1 MIMAQEQ
8 SIIKAKDQFDQMV
21 AAINKAAEEGQRID
35 IVERDLWQRMLAIS
49 RLMLQGFVDTQGT
62 GDLGETLEYEG
73 RVLNR
78 LEALHDRRYVSVFGE
93 LQISRV
99 VYGSRETQ
107 KHEVVPLDARL
118 CLPESDF
125 SYLLQ
130 EWDQSFCVQGS
141 YARSKQSID
150 RILNIG
156 QSIHSLEDMNQV
168 MAQDV
173 EMFQDSQPTPKPEE
187 EGPILVLTADGK
199 GVPMRRNTSQDAP
212 AKQGRRKKGEKANKK
227 RMACVGAVYSVEP
240 FNRTVDDVV
249 NEILRESRR
258 KDRPV
263 PQNKRM
269 RAKLT
274 RQIEGIEATG
284 KEQIFSW
291 FEEQIAFRNPDGS
304 KPMVCVMDGERAL
317 WKMLDKYE
325 WDVVRVLDIYHVLE
339 YLWNAAYC
347 FCSEASGTA
356 QKFVTERLRRILEGD
371 VGRVIGGLKQMAT
384 KHNLRGARKRKLFV
398 AINYLQRNRHSM
410 GYDEYLSNGYPIGSG
425 VVEGACRYFVKDRM
439 ELTGMRWRTDGAQ
452 AMLDLRSV
460 FLNDDWEAFQQ
471 HRIEADSRK
480 LYPNRELVESQWNT
494 AA

>member
-8 SIIKAKDQFDQMV
+8 SILKAKDEFDQMV
-21 AAINKAAEEGQRID
+21 AAVRKAAAEGQRID
-35 IVERDLWQRMLAIS
+35 LVERDLWQRMLGIS
-49 RLMLQGFVDTQGT
+49 RLMLQGFVDLQGP
-62 GDLGETLEYEG
+62 GDLGVTLEHEG
-73 RVLNR
+73 RTLNR
-78 LEALHDRRYVSVFGE
+78 LEDLHDRRYVSVFGE
-93 LQISRV
+93 LLISRV

-141 YARSKQSID
+141 YARSNQSID

-156 QSIHSLEDMNQV
+156 QSIHSLEDMNRF

-173 EMFQDSQPTPKPEE
+173 EMFQDSQPIPKPEE
-187 EGPILVLTADGK
+187 EGPLLVLTADGK
-199 GVPMRRNTSQDAP
+199 GVPMRRNPDQDTPAP
-212 AKQGRRKKGEKANKK
+212 QGRRKKGEKANKK
-227 RMACVGAVYSVEP
+227 RMACVGAVYSIEP
-240 FNRTVDDVV
+240 FKRTVDDVV
-249 NEILRESRR
+249 NDILRESRR
-258 KDRPV
+258 KDRPS

-269 RAKLT
+269 RGKLT
-274 RQIEGIEATG
+274 RQIEGIETTG

-291 FEEQIAFRNPDGS
+291 FEEQLEFRNPDGS

-317 WKMLDKYE
+317 WKMLDSYE
-325 WDVVRVLDIYHVLE
+325 WEVVRVLDIYHVLE
-339 YLWNAAYC
+339 YLWDAAYC
-347 FCSEASGTA
+347 FCFESGDTA

-371 VGRVIGGLKQMAT
+371 VGRVIGGFKQMAT
-384 KHNLRGARKRKLFV
+384 KHNLRGNRKKTLFV
-398 AINYLQRNRHSM
+398 AINYLQRNRHAM
-410 GYDEYLSNGYPIGSG
+410 HYDEYLANGYPIGSG
-425 VVEGACRYFVKDRM
+425 VVEGACRHFVKDRM

-460 FLNDDWEAFQQ
+460 FLNDDWEVFQE
-471 HRIEADSRK
+471 HRIEANSCK
-480 LYPNRELVESQWNT
+480 LYPNRELIESQWNT

>member
-8 SIIKAKDQFDQMV
+8 SIFKAKEEFDQMV
-21 AAINKAAEEGQRID
+21 AAVRQAAAQGQRID
-35 IVERDLWQRMLAIS
+35 LVERDLWKRMLALS
-49 RLMLQGFVDTQGT
+49 RLMLQGFVDLQGP
-62 GDLGETLEYEG
+62 GDLGATLEFEG
-73 RVLNR
+73 RTLNR
-78 LEALHDRRYVSVFGE
+78 LEDRHDRRYVSGFGE
-93 LQISRV
+93 LLISRV

-107 KHEVVPLDARL
+107 KHEVVPLDSRL
-118 CLPESDF
+118 CLPESYF

-141 YARSKQSID
+141 YARSNQSID
-150 RILNIG
+150 RILNLG
-156 QSIHSLEDMNQV
+156 QSIHSLEEMNRF

-173 EMFQDSQPTPKPEE
+173 KGFQDAQPAPIPEE
-187 EGPILVLTADGK
+187 EGPLLVLTADGK
-199 GVPMRRNTSQDAP
+199 GVPMRRNPDPDAS
-212 AKQGRRKKGEKANKK
+212 ATGGRRQKGEKANKK
-227 RMACVGAVYSVEP
+227 RMACVGAVYSIGP
-240 FNRTVDDVV
+240 FKRTVEDVV
-249 NEILRESRR
+249 NDLLRESRR

-269 RAKLT
+269 RGKLT
-274 RQIEGIEATG
+274 REIEGVEVKG

-291 FEEQIAFRNPDGS
+291 FEEQIAFRNPDGN

-317 WKMLDKYE
+317 WKMLDRYE

-339 YLWNAAYC
+339 YLWDAAYC
-347 FCSEASGTA
+347 FCPESSDMA
-356 QKFVTERLRRILEGD
+356 QQFVTERLRRILEGD

-384 KHNLRGARKRKLFV
+384 KHHLRGHRKKKLFV
-398 AINYLQRNRHSM
+398 TINYLHRNRESM
-410 GYDEYLSNGYPIGSG
+410 HYDDYLAKGYPIGSG
-425 VVEGACRYFVKDRM
+425 VVEGACRHFVKDRM

-471 HRIEADSRK
+471 HRIEANSRN
-480 LYPNRELVESQWNT
+480 LYPNRELIESKWNT

>member
-8 SIIKAKDQFDQMV
+8 SILKAKSEFDQMV
-21 AAINKAAEEGQRID
+21 VAIRKAATEGQRID
-35 IVERDLWQRMLAIS
+35 LVERDLWHRMLAIS
-49 RLMLQGFVDTQGT
+49 RLMLQGFVDLQGP
-62 GDLGETLEYEG
+62 GDLGTTLEYEG
-73 RVLNR
+73 RTLNR
-78 LEALHDRRYVSVFGE
+78 LEDLHDRRYVSVFGE
-93 LQISRV
+93 LVISRV

-107 KHEVVPLDARL
+107 KHEVVPLDGRL

-141 YARSKQSID
+141 YAQSNQSID

-156 QSIHSLEDMNQV
+156 QSIHSLEDMNRF

-173 EMFQDSQPTPKPEE
+173 ETFQDSQPVPKPEE
-187 EGPILVLTADGK
+187 EGFLLVLTADGK
-199 GVPMRRNTSQDAP
+199 GVPMRRDPDQDAP
-212 AKQGRRKKGEKANKK
+212 SIRGRRKKGEKANKK
-227 RMACVGAVYSVEP
+227 RMVCVGAVYSIDP
-240 FNRTVDDVV
+240 FKRTADDVV
-249 NEILRESRR
+249 NEILRESRQ

-269 RAKLT
+269 RSKLT
-274 RQIEGIEATG
+274 RPIEGIEANS

-304 KPMVCVMDGERAL
+304 KVMVCVMDGERAL
-317 WKMLDKYE
+317 WKMLDSYE
-325 WDVVRVLDIYHVLE
+325 WEVVRVLDIYHVLE
-339 YLWNAAYC
+339 YLWDAAYC
-347 FCSEASGTA
+347 FCSESSDTA

-384 KHNLRGARKRKLFV
+384 KHNLRGNRKRQLSV
-398 AINYLQRNRHSM
+398 AINYLQRNRGFMH
-410 GYDEYLSNGYPIGSG
+410 YDEYLANGYPIGSG
-425 VVEGACRYFVKDRM
+425 VVEGACRHFVKDRM

-471 HRIEADSRK
+471 HRIETNSRK
-480 LYPNRELVESQWNT
+480 LYPYRELMDSKWNV

>member
-8 SIIKAKDQFDQMV
+8 SILKAKDEFDQMV
-21 AAINKAAEEGQRID
+21 AAVRKAAAEGQRID
-35 IVERDLWQRMLAIS
+35 LVERDLWRRMLGIS
-49 RLMLQGFVDTQGT
+49 RLMLQGFVDLQGH
-62 GDLGETLEYEG
+62 GDLGVTLEHEG
-73 RVLNR
+73 HTLNR
-78 LEALHDRRYVSVFGE
+78 LEDLHDRRYVSVFGE
-93 LQISRV
+93 LLISRV

-141 YARSKQSID
+141 YARSNQSID

-156 QSIHSLEDMNQV
+156 QSIHSLEDMNRF

-173 EMFQDSQPTPKPEE
+173 EAFQDSQPIPKPEE
-187 EGPILVLTADGK
+187 EGPLLVLTADGK
-199 GVPMRRNTSQDAP
+199 GVPMRRNPDQDAP
-212 AKQGRRKKGEKANKK
+212 AIRGRRKKGEKANKK
-227 RMACVGAVYSVEP
+227 RMACVGAVYSIEP
-240 FNRTVDDVV
+240 FKRTVDDVV

-258 KDRPV
+258 KDRPS

-269 RAKLT
+269 RGKLT
-274 RQIEGIEATG
+274 RQIEGIEITG

-291 FEEQIAFRNPDGS
+291 FEEQIAFRNPDGN

-317 WKMLDKYE
+317 WKMLDSYE
-325 WDVVRVLDIYHVLE
+325 WEVVRVLDIYHVLE
-339 YLWNAAYC
+339 YLWDAAYC
-347 FCSEASGTA
+347 FCPESGDTA

-384 KHNLRGARKRKLFV
+384 KHNLRGNRKKNLFV

-410 GYDEYLSNGYPIGSG
+410 HYDEYLVNGYPIGSG
-425 VVEGACRYFVKDRM
+425 VVEGACRHFVKDRM

-460 FLNDDWEAFQQ
+460 FLNDDWEVFQE
-471 HRIEADSRK
+471 HRIEANSCK
-480 LYPNRELVESQWNT
+480 LYPNRELIESQWNT